1 MSANLS
7 AEQKSEII
15 NYINAYR
22 AIHQSGP
29 LSYDNTLSEYSQE
42 WASYLG
48 GNNVFYNSGSK
59 LYGESIDLLKGT
71 EIVAVLKK
79 AFPKA
84 ETINCKSCHE
94 GKPPAVNA
102 YGKAIKGVLD
112 KSKDKKTLTEAQVV
126 ALCKKGCKPEGV
138 K

>member
-1 MSANLS
+1 VYLQPHKEIHVNRNSIVRAALTTSAALAVLS
-7 AEQKSEII
+7 VGVSSFARPP
-15 NYINAYR
+15 Y
-22 AIHQSGP
+22 
-29 LSYDNTLSEYSQE
+29 
-42 WASYLG
+42 
-48 GNNVFYNSGSK
+48 
-59 LYGESIDLLKGT
+59 
-71 EIVAVLKK
+71 VAVLKK

-112 KSKDKKTLTEAQVV
+112 KAKDKKTLTEAQVM